1 VHRIAEVEDF
11 QPVEKLIQKR
21 EKGISIPETQPART
35 TLMLLRNKNILYIS
49 YFDPLQNSLML
60 LYCIS
65 RTTRLFS
72 WKSCGKD
79 FKGH

>member
-21 EKGISIPETQPART
+21 EKGISIPETQQART

-49 YFDPLQNSLML
+49 YFDPLPE
-60 LYCIS
+60 
-65 RTTRLFS
+65 FS
-72 WKSCGKD
+72 DVVVLHIKNY
-79 FKGH
+79 